1 MDPKTKA
8 AFENMRFYKFY
19 PVQTPD
25 TPDISSV
32 KVCSVRQILLQ
43 LEYTFLPF
51 SFLAD
56 KVPYERE
63 PADNYY

>member
-8 AFENMRFYKFY
+8 AFENMQFYKFY
-19 PVQTPD
+19 PVQTLD

-43 LEYTFLPF
+43 LEDTFFPF
-51 SFLAD
+51 SLAD